1 MPDTL
6 SPPSGIGPAAPTG
19 LTARIVGVIFSPGET
34 YRSLTAHPRVLGVL
48 AVTTIVMAAAVFAFL
63 STEVGQN
70 ATLDQQMQVMESLR
84 INLPDEFYDQM
95 EARAGTA
102 RYFAGGGILVTAP
115 LISAVVAGIMLLI
128 FNVALG
134 GDATFKQ
141 AFAIVAHSQVL
152 LALQQLFILPLNYTR
167 ETMASATT
175 LAVFLPMLDQTSFL
189 ARFLGWIDLF
199 RIWWLVSLAIGAAVL
214 YKRKSGPIAWT
225 LLGLYLV
232 FALVVAAALTAFAGA

>member
-1 MPDTL
+1 M
-6 SPPSGIGPAAPTG
+6 
-19 LTARIVGVIFSPGET
+19 
-34 YRSLTAHPRVLGVL
+34 LGVL

-175 LAVFLPMLDQTSFL
+175 LAVFLPMLD
-189 ARFLGWIDLF
+189 RDELF
-199 RIWWLVSLAIGAAVL
+199 WRGFSAGSICSVSGG
-214 YKRKSGPIAWT
+214 S
-225 LLGLYLV
+225 
-232 FALVVAAALTAFAGA
+232 

>member
-19 LTARIVGVIFSPGET
+19 LAARIVGVIFSPGET
-34 YRSLTAHPRVLGVL
+34 YRSLVAHPRVLGVL
-48 AVTTIVMAAAVFAFL
+48 AVTTIVMAASVFAFL

-84 INLPDEFYDQM
+84 INLPDQFYDQM

-115 LISAVVAGIMLLI
+115 LICAVVAGIILLI
-128 FNVALG
+128 FNVVLG
-134 GDATFKQ
+134 GEATFKQ

-152 LALQQLFILPLNYTR
+152 LALQQLFILPLNYAR

-175 LAVFLPMLDQTSFL
+175 LAVFVPMLDQTSFL

-199 RIWWLVSLAIGAAVL
+199 RIWWFVSLSIGAAVL